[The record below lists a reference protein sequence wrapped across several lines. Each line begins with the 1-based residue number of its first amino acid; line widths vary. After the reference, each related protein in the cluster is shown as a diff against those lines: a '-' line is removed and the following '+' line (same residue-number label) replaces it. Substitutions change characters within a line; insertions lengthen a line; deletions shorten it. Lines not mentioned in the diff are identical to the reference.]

1 MSGKGWDHPR
11 DIAVSSG
18 SWLCPVLSSFLAL
31 LLFGLI
37 AFAPALEA
45 VDGGGQEEAGH
56 DGHHRHGD
64 AREDD
69 DKEVGEGERHLAL
82 AKTVLGEL
90 VEGHTAAVCRQR
102 TIQAFHPCKNRD
114 KR

>member
-1 MSGKGWDHPR
+1 MS
-11 DIAVSSG
+11 ALALG
-18 SWLCPVLSSFLAL
+18 SVLSSLLAL
-31 LLFGLI
+31 LLLGLI

-82 AKTVLGEL
+82 TKTVLGEL
-90 VEGHTAAVCRQR
+90 VEGHAAAVRR
-102 TIQAFHPCKNRD
+102 
-114 KR
+114 